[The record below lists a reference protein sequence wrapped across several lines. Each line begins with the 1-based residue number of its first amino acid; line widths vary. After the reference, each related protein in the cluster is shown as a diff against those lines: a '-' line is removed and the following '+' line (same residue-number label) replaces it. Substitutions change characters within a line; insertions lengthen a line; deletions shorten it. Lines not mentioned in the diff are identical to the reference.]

1 MTGGV
6 SGARA
11 VAYLRSIDP
20 RLPRSVWTL
29 EAGGLVNAFGNGIT
43 FPFLVIYLHNV
54 RGFSLGTAGLV
65 LATNG
70 AMSFVMSP
78 LAGTLSD
85 RIGGR
90 VTLGGA
96 LVLMAIG
103 YGAFPLVQ
111 RPWHAFVAMVF
122 AGAGNGSF
130 WPSQS
135 TLLAG
140 LAPQTRRHAAY
151 ALQRVSRNLGIGLGG
166 LTGGLIATTTDPSSF
181 TILFIVD
188 AATFLAFVAVLPFVP
203 DPELPPAEEGAR
215 PGRYRDVLR
224 DRLLLGVVGLN
235 IVFVSAGY
243 AQIELLPAFAKNEA
257 GVSERQIGVI
267 FLVNT
272 LIIVFAQLPIARLLE
287 GRRRM
292 PALAL
297 MTALWA
303 ASWLIVLLAGATLE
317 TLAAAVVFAG
327 AGVVF
332 GLGECFQGPTQG
344 ALVADLAPPRLRG
357 RYMALSTISWEIG
370 FIIGPAIGGFILG
383 RQPLALWP
391 LAAFVCL
398 LAGLGA
404 LALEREI
411 PPHLRLTPA

>member
-1 MTGGV
+1 LI
-6 SGARA
+6 RA
-11 VAYLRSIDP
+11 VRAYLRSIDP

-43 FPFLVIYLHNV
+43 YPFVVIYLHNV

-65 LATNG
+65 LAANG
-70 AMSFVMSP
+70 AVSLLASP
-78 LAGTLSD
+78 LAGWLSD

-90 VTLGGA
+90 LTLAGA
-96 LVLMAIG
+96 LVFMAAGI
-103 YGAFPLVQ
+103 ASFPLV
-111 RPWHAFVAMVF
+111 REPWHAFLAMAVV
-122 AGAGNGSF
+122 GAGNGSF

-140 LAPQTRRHAAY
+140 LAPVARRHAAY

-166 LTGGLIATTTDPSSF
+166 LTGGLIATTSDPTSF
-181 TILFIVD
+181 TILFLID
-188 AATFLAFVAVLPFVP
+188 AATFLGFIAVLPFVP
-203 DPELPPAEEGAR
+203 DPELPPVEEGAR

-224 DRLLLGVVGLN
+224 DRLLLGIVAVN
-235 IVFVSAGY
+235 VVFVSAGY
-243 AQIELLPAFAKNEA
+243 AVIELLPVFAKNEA
-257 GVSERQIGVI
+257 HVSERGIGVI

-272 LIIVFAQLPIARLLE
+272 LVIVFAQLPIARALE

-297 MTALWA
+297 MTVLWA
-303 ASWLIVLLAGATLE
+303 TAWMIVLVCGATLE
-317 TLAAAVVFAG
+317 AIAAASVFAL
-327 AGVVF
+327 AGLVF
-332 GLGECFQGPTQG
+332 GLGECFHGPTQG

-370 FIIGPAIGGFILG
+370 FVIGPAIGGFVLD

-391 LAAFVCL
+391 LAAAVCL
-398 LAGLGA
+398 LAGVGA
-404 LALEREI
+404 LALERGI
-411 PPHLRLTPA
+411 PPGLRLTPA

>member
-1 MTGGV
+1 VTPFNP
-6 SGARA
+6 A
-11 VAYLRSIDP
+11 AYLRSIDP
-20 RLPRSVWTL
+20 RLPRSVWTM

-43 FPFLVIYLHNV
+43 YPFVVIYLHNV

-70 AMSFVMSP
+70 AMSLVASP
-78 LAGTLSD
+78 IAGWLSD

-90 VTLGGA
+90 RTLGGA
-96 LVLMAIG
+96 LVLMAAGI
-103 YGAFPLVQ
+103 ASFPLVREQ
-111 RPWHAFVAMVF
+111 WHAFVAMAVV
-122 AGAGNGSF
+122 GAGNGSF

-140 LAPQTRRHAAY
+140 LAPEARRHAAY

-166 LTGGLIATTTDPSSF
+166 LTGGLIATTSDPTSF
-181 TILFIVD
+181 TILFLID
-188 AATFLAFVAVLPFVP
+188 AATFLGFIAVLPFVP
-203 DPELPPAEEGAR
+203 DPDLPPVEEGDR

-224 DRLLLGVVGLN
+224 DRLLLGIVGLN
-235 IVFVSAGY
+235 VVFVSAGY

-257 GVSERQIGVI
+257 HVSERGIGVI

-272 LIIVFAQLPIARLLE
+272 LVIVFAQLPIARALE

-297 MTALWA
+297 MTLLWA
-303 ASWLIVLLAGATLE
+303 TAWMIVLVGGATLE
-317 TLAAAVVFAG
+317 AMAAASVFAL
-327 AGVVF
+327 AGLVF

-357 RYMALSTISWEIG
+357 RYMGLSTISWEIG
-370 FIIGPAIGGFILG
+370 FVIGPAIGGFVLD
-383 RQPLALWP
+383 REPLALWP
-391 LAAFVCL
+391 LAAGTCL
-398 LAGLGA
+398 LAGVGA
-404 LALEREI
+404 LALERGI
-411 PPHLRLTPA
+411 PPRLRLTPA

>member
-1 MTGGV
+1 M
-6 SGARA
+6 
-11 VAYLRSIDP
+11 
-20 RLPRSVWTL
+20 

-43 FPFLVIYLHNV
+43 FPFVVIYLHNV
-54 RGFSLGTAGLV
+54 RGFSLGIAGLV

-70 AMSFVMSP
+70 VFSLAASP
-78 LAGTLSD
+78 VAGWLSD

-90 VTLGGA
+90 LTLGGA
-96 LVLMAIG
+96 LLVMAAG
-103 YGAFPLVQ
+103 LAAFPLVRQ
-111 RPWHAFVAMVF
+111 PWHAFVAMAVV
-122 AGAGNGSF
+122 GWGNGSF

-140 LAPQTRRHAAY
+140 LAPRARRHAAY

-166 LTGGLIATTTDPSSF
+166 LTGGLIATTTNPTSF
-181 TILFIVD
+181 TVLFLVD
-188 AATFLAFVAVLPFVP
+188 AATFLGFVAVLAFVP

-224 DRLLLGVVGLN
+224 DRLLLGIVGLN
-235 IVFVSAGY
+235 ILFVSAGY
-243 AQIELLPAFAKNEA
+243 AQIELLPVFAKNEA
-257 GVSERQIGVI
+257 GVSERAIGVI

-272 LIIVFAQLPIARLLE
+272 LVIVLAQLPIARLLE

-297 MTALWA
+297 MTVLWA
-303 ASWLIVLLAGATLE
+303 SSWLIVLAGGASLE
-317 TLAAAVVFAG
+317 AVAAATVFAC
-327 AGVVF
+327 AGLVF

-357 RYMALSTISWEIG
+357 RYMALSTMSWEIG
-370 FIIGPAIGGFILG
+370 FVIGPAIGGFVLD
-383 RQPLALWP
+383 REPLALWP
-391 LAAFVCL
+391 LAAGVCL

-404 LALEREI
+404 LALERGI
-411 PPHLRLTPA
+411 PPALRLTPA

>member
-1 MTGGV
+1 M
-6 SGARA
+6 
-11 VAYLRSIDP
+11 
-20 RLPRSVWTL
+20 

-43 FPFLVIYLHNV
+43 YPFVVIYLHNV

-65 LATNG
+65 LAVNG
-70 AMSFVMSP
+70 AMSLLVSP
-78 LAGTLSD
+78 LAGWLSD

-90 VTLGGA
+90 VTLAGA
-96 LVLMAIG
+96 LGLMAAGIA
-103 YGAFPLVQ
+103 AFPFV
-111 RPWHAFVAMVF
+111 REEWHAYVAMAVV
-122 AGAGNGSF
+122 GAGNGSF

-140 LAPQTRRHAAY
+140 LAPEARRHAAY

-166 LTGGLIATTTDPSSF
+166 LTGGLIATTSDPTSF
-181 TILFIVD
+181 TILFLVD
-188 AATFLAFVAVLPFVP
+188 AATFLGFIAVLPFVP
-203 DPELPPAEEGAR
+203 DPELPPVEEGAR

-224 DRLLLGVVGLN
+224 DRLLLGIVALN
-235 IVFVSAGY
+235 VVFVSAGY

-257 GVSERQIGVI
+257 HVSERGIGVI

-272 LIIVFAQLPIARLLE
+272 LVIVFAQLPIARALE

-297 MTALWA
+297 MTVLWA
-303 ASWLIVLLAGATLE
+303 SAWLIVLVGGATLE
-317 TLAAAVVFAG
+317 ALAAASVFAL
-327 AGVVF
+327 AGLVF

-370 FIIGPAIGGFILG
+370 FVIGPAIGGFVLD

-391 LAAFVCL
+391 LAAVVCL
-398 LAGLGA
+398 LAGVGA
-404 LALEREI
+404 LVLERGI
-411 PPHLRLTPA
+411 PPRLRLTPA